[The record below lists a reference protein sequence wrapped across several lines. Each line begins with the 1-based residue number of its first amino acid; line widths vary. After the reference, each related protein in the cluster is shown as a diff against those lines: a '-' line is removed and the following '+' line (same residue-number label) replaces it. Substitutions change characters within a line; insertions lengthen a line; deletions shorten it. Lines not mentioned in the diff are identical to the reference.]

1 MESQSPAR
9 SSDPAFDL
17 QWDSSDDLSLRS
29 AAGDHDNRFR
39 FSLRYVGVVTDDP
52 TVEDLI
58 SDLTV
63 DPNLPD
69 TRATWHRNYT
79 PLAPW
84 IRAHVLKLA
93 MGWNGEKQLAEYFKE
108 HPELTVAYGFIDS
121 NPTGESERMQ
131 PQPPTQ
137 SRLWEMWHEE
147 FCDDLRAIC
156 REITTELV
164 ALAREEGIPA
174 PDDVFQPDDTQEISE
189 RSEPRLIA
197 DTTKEV
203 WQHAKPFVTDEF
215 FLKRGDNA
223 QIHEN
228 AFWEQHAFMG
238 VRKNMFA
245 ESGAD
250 SFYVDST
257 RDRTPSGS
265 THRWQIRTLT
275 IEEMRQQHR
284 RTTQRLIERARRD
297 GELVGKLWAAID
309 VTKGAPFTGEMETD
323 EEGNVVEPY
332 ILGHRD
338 GNYYHQWASIQI
350 VGHDIPLVL
359 DVVPKQRGMSKD
371 EIVDELLNHA
381 TDMVDDISL
390 LMMDREFDSD
400 PVKDICE
407 VYGVYNLNPKRKF
420 AAQNDTIAEMKQR
433 DETVRIVEER
443 YEDRPNRTQ
452 LFLPSTTETSDD
464 DDKKDQPS
472 ESDVPD
478 RPNYRQEMCEELGID
493 EVDLGEEISPLAR
506 LLSDLRGDDE
516 DLGTEDADGDGT
528 GFVVFQTNH
537 PFVSARDEDGEPY
550 TEREQIHMIARLIRW
565 YRHRW
570 GIENGYKKIKTF
582 MVRTTSTCPRYRF
595 FNFMFACVLY
605 NTWRLVDLLVKLSLE
620 ESPEY
625 SPRVDANQFVT
636 IAKQYYGLDP
646 PV

>member
-1 MESQSPAR
+1 MESLSPAGG
-9 SSDPAFDL
+9 SDPAFDL
-17 QWDSSDDLSLRS
+17 QWDSLYELSDRATD
-29 AAGDHDNRFR
+29 GTHENHVR
-39 FSLRYVGVVTDDP
+39 FSLRYIGTTTDDP

-58 SDLTV
+58 GSLTINP
-63 DPNLPD
+63 DLPD
-69 TRATWHRNYT
+69 TRAMWHRNYT
-79 PLAPW
+79 PLTPW

-93 MGWNGEKQLAEYFKE
+93 MGWNGETQLAEHFE
-108 HPELTVAYGFIDS
+108 TNPTLAVAYGFVAGD
-121 NPTGESERMQ
+121 PTVEPEAVR
-131 PQPPTQ
+131 PTPPTQ

-147 FCDDLRAIC
+147 FSDNLQDIC
-156 REITTELV
+156 RDVANELV
-164 ALAREEGIPA
+164 DLAREAGIPA
-174 PDDVFQPDDTQEISE
+174 PADVFQPDDKQNASK
-189 RSEPRLIA
+189 RSETRLIA
-197 DTTKEV
+197 DTTKQI

-265 THRWQIRTLT
+265 NHRWQIRKLS
-275 IEEMRQQHR
+275 IDEMRRQHR
-284 RTTQRLIERARRD
+284 RTTKRLIERARRD

-309 VTKGAPFTGEMETD
+309 VTKGAPFTGEMATD
-323 EEGNVVEPY
+323 DDGNVIEPY
-332 ILGHRD
+332 ILGRRD

-350 VGHDIPLVL
+350 IGHDIPLVL

-381 TDMVDDISL
+381 TDMVDDIPL
-390 LMMDREFDSD
+390 VMMDREFDSD

-407 VYGVYNLNPKRKF
+407 EYGVYNLNPKRKF

-443 YEDRPNRTQ
+443 YEDRPNRKQ
-452 LFLPSTTETSDD
+452 LFLPSTTETPDD
-464 DDKKDQPS
+464 DDETDQPS

-478 RPNYRQEMCEELGID
+478 RPNHRQEMCEELGID
-493 EVDLGEEISPLAR
+493 EADLGEEISPLAR

-516 DLGTEDADGDGT
+516 DLETEDTDGDGT

-537 PFVSARDEDGEPY
+537 PFVSACDDDDESSE
-550 TEREQIHMIARLIRW
+550 ERERMHMVARLIRW
-565 YRHRW
+565 YRYRW

-582 MVRTTSTCPRYRF
+582 MVRTTSTCPRYRS

-620 ESPEY
+620 EHPDY
-625 SPRVDANQFVT
+625 APRVDANQFVT

-646 PV
+646 PD